1 MRAVGGH
8 TTLYEYGGVMKQRI
22 RAIIVDDEPLAREGV
37 RLHLETEPD
46 IDVIGEAGSGEEA
59 VGLIETLHPDL
70 LFLDVQMPGLD
81 GFGVLDAVGPA
92 HMPVT
97 IFTTAYD
104 EFALRA
110 FDAHAI
116 DYVLKPYDAQRFG
129 QAVERARMHLN
140 GRRKA
145 QTDERLDDLID
156 ELRTRN
162 QYVERLVVRAG
173 GRILILRVSEVDWVE
188 AASNYVRLHAGGR
201 EYLLRETMTALESKL
216 NPVEFV
222 RIHRSTIVRVDRI
235 RELEPLFQGDYVV
248 ILEDSTRLTSSRGY
262 REKLQDLLQG
272 SR

>member
-1 MRAVGGH
+1 
-8 TTLYEYGGVMKQRI
+8 MKPI

-37 RLHLETEPD
+37 RLHLNAEAD
-46 IDVIGEAGSGEEA
+46 IEIVGEAGNGEEA
-59 VGLIETLHPDL
+59 VALIETVRPDL

-81 GFGVLDAVGPA
+81 GFGVLDAIGAPQ
-92 HMPVT
+92 MPVT
-97 IFTTAYD
+97 IFTTAFD

-116 DYVLKPYDAQRFG
+116 DYILKPYDADRFRM
-129 QAVERARMHLN
+129 AIERARLQLT

-145 QTDERLDDLID
+145 TMDERLDSLLE

-162 QYVERLVVRAG
+162 QYLERLVVRSG
-173 GRILILRVSEVDWVE
+173 GRILILRVSEIDWIE
-188 AASNYVRLHAGGR
+188 AASNYVRLRAGGK
-201 EYLLRETMTALESKL
+201 EYLLRETMTALEAKL
-216 NPVEFV
+216 DPMEFV

-248 ILEDSTRLTSSRGY
+248 VLEDTTRLTSSRGY
-262 REKLQDLLQG
+262 RERLQELLQS

>member
-1 MRAVGGH
+1 
-8 TTLYEYGGVMKQRI
+8 MKQRI

-37 RLHLETEPD
+37 RLHLEAEPD
-46 IDVIGEAGSGEEA
+46 VEIIGEAGSGEEA
-59 VGLIETLHPDL
+59 VELIETVRPDL
-70 LFLDVQMPGLD
+70 LFLDVQMPGMD
-81 GFGVLDAVGPA
+81 GFGVLDAIGPA

-104 EFALRA
+104 QFALRA

-116 DYVLKPYDAQRFG
+116 DYVLKPYDAQRFSS
-129 QAVERARMHLN
+129 AIERARMHLN
-140 GRRKA
+140 GRRKV
-145 QTDERLDDLID
+145 QVDERLDSLLD
-156 ELRTRN
+156 ELRSRN
-162 QYVERLVVRAG
+162 QYLERLVVRSG
-173 GRILILRVSEVDWVE
+173 GRILILRVADIDWVE

-216 NPVEFV
+216 DPVDFV
-222 RIHRSTIVRVDRI
+222 RIHRSTIVRVDKI

-248 ILEDSTRLTSSRGY
+248 ILDDSTRLTSSRGY

>member
-1 MRAVGGH
+1 MKGIRAV
-8 TTLYEYGGVMKQRI
+8 
-22 RAIIVDDEPLAREGV
+22 IVDDEPLAREGV
-37 RLHLETEPD
+37 RLHLEAESD
-46 IDVIGEAGSGEEA
+46 IEVVGEAGTGEEA
-59 VGLIETLHPDL
+59 VTLIETLRPDL

-81 GFGVLDAVGPA
+81 GFGVLDAVGPV

-116 DYVLKPYDAQRFG
+116 DYILKPYDAQRFHN
-129 QAVERARMHLN
+129 ATERARMQLT

-145 QTDERLDDLID
+145 HMDDRLDSLLD
-156 ELRTRN
+156 ELRSRN
-162 QYVERLVVRAG
+162 QYLERLVVRSG
-173 GRILILRVSEVDWVE
+173 GRILILRVAEIDWIE

-201 EYLLRETMTALESKL
+201 EYLLRETMTALEAKL
-216 NPVEFV
+216 DPMEFV

-248 ILEDSTRLTSSRGY
+248 VLDDSTRLTSSRGY
-262 REKLQDLLQG
+262 RERLQELLQS

>member
-1 MRAVGGH
+1 
-8 TTLYEYGGVMKQRI
+8 MKGI

-37 RLHLETEPD
+37 RLHLETESD
-46 IDVIGEAGSGEEA
+46 IEVVGEAGSGEEA
-59 VGLIETLHPDL
+59 VTLIETLRPDL

-81 GFGVLDAVGPA
+81 GFAVLDAVGAA

-116 DYVLKPYDAQRFG
+116 DYILKPYDAQRFRN
-129 QAVERARMHLN
+129 ATERARMQLT

-145 QTDERLDDLID
+145 HMDDRLDSLLD
-156 ELRTRN
+156 ELRSRN
-162 QYVERLVVRAG
+162 QYLERLVVRAG
-173 GRILILRVSEVDWVE
+173 GRILILRVGEIDWIE

-201 EYLLRETMTALESKL
+201 EYLLRETMTALEAKL
-216 NPVEFV
+216 DPTDFV

-248 ILEDSTRLTSSRGY
+248 VLDDTTRLTSSRGY
-262 REKLQDLLQG
+262 RERLQDLLQS

>member
-1 MRAVGGH
+1 
-8 TTLYEYGGVMKQRI
+8 MKPI

-37 RLHLETEPD
+37 RLHLNGETD
-46 IDVIGEAGSGEEA
+46 IEVVGEAGTGEEA
-59 VGLIETLHPDL
+59 VTLIETVRPDL
-70 LFLDVQMPGLD
+70 LFLDVQMPGID
-81 GFGVLDAVGPA
+81 GFGVLDAIGPT

-116 DYVLKPYDAQRFG
+116 DYILKPYDAERFHM
-129 QAVERARMHLN
+129 AIERARLQLT

-145 QTDERLDDLID
+145 TIDERLDSLLE

-162 QYVERLVVRAG
+162 QYLERLVVRAG
-173 GRILILRVSEVDWVE
+173 GRILILRVSEIDWIE
-188 AASNYVRLHAGGR
+188 AASNYVRLHAGGK
-201 EYLLRETMTALESKL
+201 EYLLRETMTALEAKL
-216 NPVEFV
+216 DPMEFV

-248 ILEDSTRLTSSRGY
+248 VLEDTTRLTSSRGY
-262 REKLQDLLQG
+262 RERLQELLQS

>member
-1 MRAVGGH
+1 
-8 TTLYEYGGVMKQRI
+8 MKQRI

-37 RLHLETEPD
+37 RLHLEAEPD
-46 IDVIGEAGSGEEA
+46 VEIVGEAGTGEEA
-59 VGLIETLHPDL
+59 VELIETVRPDL
-70 LFLDVQMPGLD
+70 LFLDVQMPGMD

-104 EFALRA
+104 QFALRA

-116 DYVLKPYDAQRFG
+116 DYILKPYDAQRFSS
-129 QAVERARMHLN
+129 AIERARMHLN
-140 GRRKA
+140 GRRKV
-145 QTDERLDDLID
+145 QVDERLDSLID
-156 ELRTRN
+156 ELRARN
-162 QYVERLVVRAG
+162 QYLERLVVRSG
-173 GRILILRVSEVDWVE
+173 GRILILRVADIDWVE

-216 NPVEFV
+216 DPADFV
-222 RIHRSTIVRVDRI
+222 RIHRSTIVRVDKI

-248 ILEDSTRLTSSRGY
+248 ILDDSTRLTSSRGY
-262 REKLQDLLQG
+262 REKLQELLQG